1 MIERL
6 AVRLAIV
13 GAALVFVVYVCNTV
27 LYLAPP
33 NPVKAMWLPVITAL
47 AHPFFVQN
55 WHLFGPDPIR
65 VNYVLAAQCR
75 TREGVSD
82 WHDVTQPMIS
92 RHHQNRLT
100 PLGRLMRVH
109 QNAIRVFLGLDY
121 DEWRSLACKRDP
133 NSPLC
138 RAQQPLDARRRDVG
152 LRVLRAGALQVCE
165 VRFGPGRTE
174 ALRMRILMH
183 APPPWSRRFDAADAG
198 STRFVPIG
206 WSEIDPAR

>member
-6 AVRLAIV
+6 ALRVVAV
-13 GAALVFVVYVCNTV
+13 VMATVFGVYVGNTV

-33 NPVKAMWLPVITAL
+33 NPVKAQWLPLITAL
-47 AHPFFVQN
+47 AHPFFAQN

-82 WHDVTQPMIS
+82 WHDVTQPMVT
-92 RHHQNRLT
+92 RHHHNRLT
-100 PLGRLMRVH
+100 PLGRVMRVH

-121 DEWRSLACKRDP
+121 NEWRMLACRRDP
-133 NSPLC
+133 DSSPC
-138 RAQQPLDARRRDVG
+138 RPREPVDARRKDIG
-152 LRVLRAGALQVCE
+152 LRLLRAAARADCDRRL
-165 VRFGPGRTE
+165 GPGRTE

-183 APPPWSRRFDAADAG
+183 APPPWSRRFDPASAG
-198 STRFVPIG
+198 STRFLPVE
-206 WSEIDPAR
+206 WSDVESGR